1 VCAGIMVDYLES
13 MQNILRGNVPP
24 CDFHLHTT
32 WTDGARSV
40 AEMHRSA
47 VLAGLDCILFS
58 EHARKIS
65 GDWFPEF
72 AAEVR
77 SLKQDECR
85 ALVGVETKVEDFT
98 GAIDSTPE
106 ILAACDLVM
115 ASVHRFPGEDG
126 IVSGTDRYTAQEAI
140 DTEFRLAFAVLD
152 NPHVDILGHPFGMC
166 YRRFKLTPPEDK
178 FHELIEKAAKTGVA
192 IEVNPQYHPD
202 PWRLIEWCQE
212 AGARI
217 SLGSNAHA
225 AETVGRITRILRGEE
240 PAWIPF
246 ES

>member
-1 VCAGIMVDYLES
+1 MVDYLES
-13 MQNILRGNVPP
+13 IQKISPGNVPLF
-24 CDFHLHTT
+24 DFHLHTS

-58 EHARKIS
+58 EHARKTS
-65 GDWFPEF
+65 GDWFPDF
-72 AAEVR
+72 VAEVR
-77 SLKQDECR
+77 SLNQGECR
-85 ALVGVETKVEDFT
+85 ALAGLETRLKTLRVP
-98 GAIDSTPE
+98 IDCTPE

-140 DTEFRLAFAVLD
+140 DIEFRLAFAVLD

-166 YRRFKLTPPEDK
+166 YRRFKITPPEDK
-178 FHELIEKAAKTGVA
+178 FHALIEKAAKTGVA
-192 IEVNPQYHPD
+192 IEVNPQYQPD
-202 PWRLIEWCQE
+202 PWRLIEWCQQ

-240 PAWIPF
+240 VAWIPF